1 MINVLAAGA
10 GGFFGCA
17 MRYLLSSFIY
27 RHSSI
32 SALPL
37 GTLAVNILGSFI
49 IGLVGGYTLS
59 KSHLPPALN
68 ALIVTGFLGGLTTF
82 SSFSLETYQLYLDGA
97 LLYAALNVFIQV
109 IGCLT
114 AVAIGIKIFL

>member
-17 MRYLLSSFIY
+17 SRYLLSSAIY

-32 SALPL
+32 SAIPL
-37 GTLAVNILGSFI
+37 GTLTANILGCFI
-49 IGLVGGYTLS
+49 IGLVGGYALT
-59 KSHLPPALN
+59 KTHLPPALN
-68 ALIVTGFLGGLTTF
+68 ALVVTGFLGGLTTF

-97 LLYAALNVFIQV
+97 LLYAALNVFLQV
-109 IGCLT
+109 VCCLT
-114 AVAIGIKIFL
+114 AVAIGMKIFL